1 MGKSPN
7 QFLQNILK
15 NSARTIVP
23 SIYLKQKP
31 ARRLACWQFEKL
43 LVGDTNLLLR
53 SQRNSLKPTLLSPD
67 CKSGIFKTPRRY
79 RVCRFQLHLIC
90 CTILA
95 RTGFPA
101 SQKVHFIVGSR
112 NWAEEP
118 THRTVIENGARSQLN
133 DTSGTAYI
141 IMSRL

>member
-1 MGKSPN
+1 MGKSPS

-31 ARRLACWQFEKL
+31 ARRLACWEFEKL
-43 LVGDTNLLLR
+43 LVGDTNLFLR
-53 SQRNSLKPTLLSPD
+53 LQRNSLKPTLLSPD

-95 RTGFPA
+95 
-101 SQKVHFIVGSR
+101 
-112 NWAEEP
+112 
-118 THRTVIENGARSQLN
+118 
-133 DTSGTAYI
+133 
-141 IMSRL
+141 